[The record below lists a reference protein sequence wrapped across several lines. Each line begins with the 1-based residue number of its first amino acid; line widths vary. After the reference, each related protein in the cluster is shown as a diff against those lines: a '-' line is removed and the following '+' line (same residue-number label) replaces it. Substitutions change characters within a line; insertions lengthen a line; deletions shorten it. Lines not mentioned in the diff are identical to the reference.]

1 MWESQINV
9 NAVCEIRGRSTVY
22 LGAGAIRKIGD
33 ICSVLKKTRQVSRV
47 VVITGKN
54 SYIKSGAWSYVT
66 RAFEQNGFDYTMY
79 SEITPNPTVDQ
90 VDEAT
95 DLARLYGAQAI
106 VAIGGGS
113 PIDAA
118 KCVAVLK
125 EYPVRTA
132 RELLENKFSP
142 NKAIPL
148 VAINLTHGTG
158 TEADRF
164 AVVSIPEK
172 EAKPVLACDCMYP
185 LYSIDDPALM
195 TTLPPEQTSYVSIDA
210 LNHAIEAATTV
221 TATPFS
227 ILLAK
232 ETIRLVAQ
240 YLPVALSNPQD
251 LTARYYLLYASLIA
265 GISFDNGLLH
275 YTHALEHPLSAVRPE
290 LAHGFGLAII
300 LPAVIKQI
308 YPVSRHVL
316 ANILS
321 PILCGLKGEPDE
333 ADIVCEGL
341 KKWLFEMGVK
351 PGLGSIGFALT
362 DIEKLTN
369 LAFNTPSLKMLLD
382 LGPVEATHASVSNIY
397 LESF

>member
-22 LGAGAIRKIGD
+22 LGAGAIRKIGG
-33 ICSVLKKTRQVSRV
+33 ICSVLKKTRQVSKV

-54 SYIKSGAWSYVT
+54 SYIKSGAWSYVA

-118 KCVAVLK
+118 KCVAILK

-172 EAKPVLACDCMYP
+172 EAKPVLACDCIYP

-195 TTLPPEQTSYVSIDA
+195 TTLPPEQTAYVSLDA

-227 ILLAK
+227 ISLAK

-251 LTARYYLLYASLIA
+251 LTARYFLLYASLIA

-290 LAHGFGLAII
+290 LAHGLGLAII

-333 ADIVCEGL
+333 ADIVYEGL

-397 LESF
+397 MDSF

>member
-1 MWESQINV
+1 MWESQVNV
-9 NAVCEIRGRSTVY
+9 NAVCEIRGKSTVY
-22 LGAGAIRKIGD
+22 LGAGAIRKIYD
-33 ICSVLKKTRQVSRV
+33 ICAALKKTKQVSRV
-47 VVITGKN
+47 IVVTGKN
-54 SYIKSGAWSYVT
+54 SYIKSGAWTHVT
-66 RAFEQNGFDYTMY
+66 RAFEQYGIDFTLY

-95 DLARLYGAQAI
+95 DLARLYGAQAV

-118 KCVAVLK
+118 KCVAVLI
-125 EYPVRTA
+125 EYPIRNA
-132 RELLENKFSP
+132 RELFEDKFTP
-142 NKAIPL
+142 NKAVPL

-172 EAKPVLACDCMYP
+172 DAKPVLAYDCIYP

-195 TTLPPEQTSYVSIDA
+195 TSLPADQTSYVSIDA

-221 TATPFS
+221 AATPFS
-227 ILLAK
+227 ILLAR
-232 ETIRLVAQ
+232 ETVRLVAQ
-240 YLPVALSNPQD
+240 YLPVALRSPQD

-275 YTHALEHPLSAVRPE
+275 YTHALEHPLSAVKPE
-290 LAHGFGLAII
+290 LAHGLGLAII
-300 LPAVIKQI
+300 VPSVVKQI
-308 YPVSRHVL
+308 YPASCKIL
-316 ANILS
+316 ADILS

-333 ADIVCEGL
+333 ADVVYEGL
-341 KKWLFEMGVK
+341 KNWLFEMGVK
-351 PGLGSIGFALT
+351 PGLSNIGFALT

-369 LAFNTPSLKMLLD
+369 LAFNIPSLKLL
-382 LGPVEATHASVSNIY
+382 LSLAPVEATHASVSKIY
-397 LESF
+397 MDSF